1 MVEILNDVV
10 QLVTDDLLHVDL
22 HFRLEIVQP
31 VQEGTDVALQG
42 PTSSRS
48 SHPIDQ
54 IVKGESFFEF
64 THVDCVFVVDQT
76 LQNLEISDHV
86 AQARLYLDDV
96 RVSVVFQLLI
106 VGYIL
111 GHQCLNV
118 LFGDIKN
125 DLLVGVVLHHLQD
138 LYLVEFK

>member
-22 HFRLEIVQP
+22 HLRLEIVQP

-42 PTSSRS
+42 PASSRS
-48 SHPIDQ
+48 PHPIDQ
-54 IVKGESFFEF
+54 SVKGESFFEL
-64 THVDCVFVVDQT
+64 THVDCVFVVDQA
-76 LQNLEISDHV
+76 LQNLEISDHI

-96 RVSVVFQLLI
+96 GVPVLFQFLVV
-106 VGYIL
+106 GNIL
-111 GHQCLNV
+111 GHQCLDV
-118 LFGDIKN
+118 LLGDIKN
-125 DLLVGVVLHHLQD
+125 DLLVGVVLHDLQD